1 MQIGSYAI
9 SRMFGSLAIAL
20 ALICFNSASSV
31 GETMTNLKDTRV
43 GTRSQAP
50 DFTLTSSEGKTVTLS
65 SFRGKSVVVLF
76 FYPKNGTAVCTKE
89 ACLFRDAYDEFAEN
103 GATVLGIS
111 SDDAQSHQKFA
122 KDNSLQF
129 ILLSDP
135 DSTVRKQYQIKST
148 LGIIPGR
155 ETFVI
160 DKQGVIRHSF
170 QSQLNAQ
177 KHVTEALEW
186 VKKLITNDSA
196 AK

>member
-1 MQIGSYAI
+1 MAMQVGTYTVKRNVGALA
-9 SRMFGSLAIAL
+9 MAIAFL
-20 ALICFNSASSV
+20 ACNSTASV
-31 GETMTNLKDTRV
+31 GETMTSLKDAKI
-43 GTRSQAP
+43 GPGSQAP
-50 DFTLTSSEGKTVTLS
+50 DFSLTASDGKSVTLS

-89 ACLFRDAYDEFAEN
+89 ACLFRDSYDEFAEN

-111 SDDAQSHQKFA
+111 SDDVQSHLQFA
-122 KDNSLQF
+122 QDNSLQF

-135 DSTVRKQYQIKST
+135 DGSVRKQYQIKST

-177 KHVTEALEW
+177 KHVTEALDW
-186 VKKLITNDSA
+186 VKKLTKLSD
-196 AK
+196 